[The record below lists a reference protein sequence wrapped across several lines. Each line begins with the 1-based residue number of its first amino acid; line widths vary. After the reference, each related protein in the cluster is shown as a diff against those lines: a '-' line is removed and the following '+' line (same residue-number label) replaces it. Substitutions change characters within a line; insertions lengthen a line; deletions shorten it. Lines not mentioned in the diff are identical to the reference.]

1 MITIKNESDSQK
13 LMKELDDILHYEFKK
28 WAFDQKE
35 NYDFSKELEKFLE
48 RFLDINPYHDY
59 EFSLTNPK
67 IYTKDGERT
76 FRFTCTNLK
85 TNMPYIF
92 YINYYIGMNEVTVK
106 DVINETIRKY
116 IVGYNM
122 TYNPSSISI
131 HPYDADKKFVEI
143 LEEPG
148 KYTINYQNDN
158 DQIIKVILAGSGI
171 NEILKLYN
179 FKRFIQK
186 IEFNNNINWDYI
198 LDYFKD
204 MNEYIKNKL
213 STYEMKAMEASY
225 DEGRNYFFNY
235 LQIKDG
241 KIVRLEHKVN
251 DLVTTLDE
259 NSIWHYSDDNV
270 QIDADDNLNET
281 VRFKSGINKRILG
294 RKITRG
300 EQSIKRVRDTLTQ
313 IIK

>member
-1 MITIKNESDSQK
+1 MITIKNENDSQK

-28 WAFDQKE
+28 YDFDKKE
-35 NYDFSKELEKFLE
+35 NYDFSKELKKFLE
-48 RFLDINPYHDY
+48 GFLDINPYHDY

-122 TYNPSSISI
+122 TYTPSSISI

-143 LEEPG
+143 LEGPG
-148 KYTINYQNDN
+148 KYTINYQSDN
-158 DQIIKVILAGSGI
+158 DQIIKVILAGNGI

-179 FKRFIQK
+179 FERFIQK

-204 MNEYIKNKL
+204 INEYLKNKL
-213 STYEMKAMEASY
+213 STYDMKAMEASY
-225 DEGRNYFFNY
+225 DEVRNYFFDY

-241 KIVRLEHKVN
+241 KILRLENKVN
-251 DLVTTLDE
+251 DLVIVCDE
-259 NSIWHYSDDNV
+259 NGIWHYYGGGV
-270 QIDADDNLNET
+270 RIDADDNLNET

-294 RKITRG
+294 RKITTG
-300 EQSIKRVRDTLTQ
+300 EQRIKKVKSTISE
-313 IIK
+313 II